1 MKKDIFLV
9 DADDTILDFHGSAML
24 AIQGAFEALHLE
36 WKAEYEGEYKAFN
49 AKLWE
54 ALERKEITRD
64 ELMNTRFIRFL
75 VHIGVEA
82 DGEKFNQE
90 YIEYLSTHPQYLEG
104 AQDFL
109 CYLRSQ
115 GRVYIVTNGTE
126 YIQKSRFAIA
136 KLQEY
141 CDGIFISQTAGADK
155 PDKKYT
161 EYVVAR
167 IENFDAQ
174 RALWIGDS
182 LSADIKAANDAKID
196 SVWFNPHK
204 KSANGG
210 ILPTYDVCCFGEI
223 VEILQKNFGSN
234 N

>member
-9 DADDTILDFHGSAML
+9 DADDTILDFHGSAMR
-24 AIQGAFEALHLE
+24 AIQGAFQALNLE

-54 ALERKEITRD
+54 ALERKEITRN
-64 ELMNTRFIRFL
+64 ELMDTRFIRFL
-75 VHIGVEA
+75 AHIGVEA
-82 DGEKFNQE
+82 DGVKFNQE
-90 YIEYLSTHPQYLEG
+90 YIEYLSTHPQYLDG

-109 CYLRSQ
+109 RYLRSQ

-136 KLQEY
+136 KLHDF
-141 CDGIFISQTAGADK
+141 CDGVFISQTAGADK

-161 EYVVAR
+161 DYVMAR
-167 IENFDAQ
+167 IENFDQ
-174 RALWIGDS
+174 RRALWIGDS
-182 LSADIKAANDAKID
+182 LSADIKAANDANID
-196 SVWFNPHK
+196 SVWFNPQRK
-204 KSANGG
+204 VASGG
-210 ILPTYDVCCFGEI
+210 ILPTYDVRNFAEI